1 VHALLAQGDLLL
13 KLGELSGHK
22 GPLLLLPVDVVLE
35 LGIILLE
42 GGLELIYQ
50 VPILLIHGLHQDSY
64 LTPEPRRLII

>member
-1 VHALLAQGDLLL
+1 MHSLLAQGDLLL

-42 GGLELIYQ
+42 GGLKLIHQ
-50 VPILLIHGLHQDSY
+50 TPILLVHGLHQDSY
-64 LTPEPRRLII
+64 LAPEPRRLII